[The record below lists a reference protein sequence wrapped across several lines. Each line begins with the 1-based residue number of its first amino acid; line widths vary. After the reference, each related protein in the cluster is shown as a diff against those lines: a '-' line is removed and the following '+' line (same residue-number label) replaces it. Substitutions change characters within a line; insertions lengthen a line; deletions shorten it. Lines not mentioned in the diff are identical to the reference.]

1 MSQMLAELYK
11 DTVPSQAKQDLQGN
25 IASILAVMFLSDKPY
40 LYSTV
45 IDHTVE
51 IITQRACQNGCT
63 RESVLKSM
71 GDCANGIAIAAM
83 IGSRTAV
90 SRTTSKDGIC

>member
-11 DTVPSQAKQDLQGN
+11 DTVPSQAKQDLQSN
-25 IASILAVMFLSDKPY
+25 IASILAVMFLNDEPY
-40 LYSTV
+40 LYPTV
-45 IDHTVE
+45 IDHTVD
-51 IITQRACQNGCT
+51 IVTQRASRSGCT

-71 GDCANGIAIAAM
+71 GDDANGIAIAAM